1 MSATIG
7 EILLDPGMDAV
18 SIIYKEWYVREATFL
33 FLFKNSFFFIRFLSE
48 AMPSCF
54 SVVSSLE
61 TPTLMA
67 ALILPPPFISNDS
80 FQWDY
85 D

>member
-33 FLFKNSFFFIRFLSE
+33 FLFNIFSFLLRFLSE
-48 AMPSCF
+48 AMTSCL
-54 SVVSSLE
+54 SVVSSSE
-61 TPTLMA
+61 TPVLMA
-67 ALILPPPFISNDS
+67 ALILPPPLISNDS